1 MSMELDVGKGERK
14 GCGSWLRSEL
24 MHYSKGARY
33 VHCTCIAPWGQVGFV
48 STAWLIIL
56 LCLYMFVRDLYLN

>member
-1 MSMELDVGKGERK
+1 MKLDVGKGERK

-24 MHYSKGARY
+24 LHYSKGCMICTLY
-33 VHCTCIAPWGQVGFV
+33 LHSTLGSGWICKHCSAQ
-48 STAWLIIL
+48 LIIL